1 MIDGNA
7 VGESVLTEEEQIY
20 RENILDHYKH
30 PHNAG
35 ALKQYTLKHR
45 ELNPLCGDEIELFVK
60 VDKEKVEDV
69 AFVGHGCAISQASA
83 SMLTD
88 VIKGKKLADLKKMN
102 KQDILDMLGIPIGLV
117 RMKCALLSLTTL
129 HKALEE
135 R

>member
-1 MIDGNA
+1 MIDRHA
-7 VGESVLTEEEQIY
+7 VGEGVLTEEEEIY

-35 ALKQYTLKHR
+35 ALKYYTLKHR

-60 VDKEKVEDV
+60 LDQEKIEDV
-69 AFVGHGCAISQASA
+69 AFIGHGCAISQASA

-88 VIKGKKLADLKKMN
+88 FIRGKKLADLKKMN